1 MATPV
6 FRSRVHVDYHFNVS
20 ITREQGDAIIV
31 DGERFVRLLGGSFML
46 GMTGEWHYSPRE
58 ADLSVLATL
67 HSLRGRVDDLV
78 ATIQRPLPA
87 ADAAQVPASGR
98 AHAGVAT

>member
-1 MATPV
+1 MPTPV
-6 FRSRVHVDYHFNVS
+6 FRSRVNVDYDFNVT
-20 ITREQGDAIIV
+20 IVREQGDSIIV
-31 DGERFVRLLGGSFML
+31 DGERFVRMLGGSFML
-46 GMTGEWHYSPRE
+46 SMTGEWHYSPRE

-67 HSLRGRVDDLV
+67 SRLRGRVDDLV

>member
-6 FRSRVHVDYHFNVS
+6 FRSRVNVDYDFNVTILRDYGES
-20 ITREQGDAIIV
+20 IIV
-31 DGERFVRLLGGSFML
+31 DGERFVRMLGGSFML

-58 ADLSVLATL
+58 ADLSALATL
-67 HSLRGRVDDLV
+67 SRLRGRVDDLV